1 MPGYD
6 AVTKPQTDL
15 QNALQQI
22 GASPLSP
29 EELGAL
35 AKPYHELLG
44 HLPPRVAARHRLT
57 GALDRRALTLQE
69 DIRNHVM
76 SPACFD
82 DKTTQLIVFAM
93 LMMELSD
100 AAKTH
105 AIAARRCGATW
116 EELQA
121 VVSLCF
127 LFRGIPAANRGAA
140 LLAEL
145 LAQDPDHAAR

>member
-1 MPGYD
+1 MT
-6 AVTKPQTDL
+6 TKNAQSTPPHEWQT
-15 QNALQQI
+15 ALQYI
-22 GASPLSP
+22 GGAPLAADA
-29 EELGAL
+29 LRDL

-44 HLPPRVAARHRLT
+44 HLPPRVAARHYIT
-57 GALDRRALTLQE
+57 GALDARAVTLQE
-69 DIRNHVM
+69 EIRNHVM
-76 SPACFD
+76 APACFD
-82 DKTTQLIVFAM
+82 DKTTQLLVFAM

-116 EELQA
+116 TELQA

-145 LAQDPDHAAR
+145 ALLESTE